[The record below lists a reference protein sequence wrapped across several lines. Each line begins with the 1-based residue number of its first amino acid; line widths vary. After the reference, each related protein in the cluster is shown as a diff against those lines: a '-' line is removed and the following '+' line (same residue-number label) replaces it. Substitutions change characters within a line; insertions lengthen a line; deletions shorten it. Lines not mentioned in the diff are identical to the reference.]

1 MAKRSSTINLENK
14 IWEKIMA
21 YAKANGINR
30 NTAIEWIVLQHET
43 LTLRVADLPPTQLA
57 ATEVPIQEENEL
69 ETGTKT
75 TKTNID
81 LLEVML
87 SSEMADD

>member
-43 LTLRVADLPPTQLA
+43 LTFRVADLPPTQLA
-57 ATEVPIQEENEL
+57 ATEVPIQEEL